1 MDTRKIRRPIPTWRI
16 RAKLDALKWAHA
28 HGVPFTPFLAVKAL
42 T

>member
-1 MDTRKIRRPIPTWRI
+1 MDTRRTLPAWRI
-16 RAKLDALKWAHA
+16 RAKMQALKWAHE